1 MKKAFTLIEV
11 MIAVIIVFITVD
23 AVMNV
28 VGNNKQLIH
37 IFLENKNFALKSSVA
52 FLEKKEMKN
61 NYERLID
68 FNITNDKIIHT
79 LKKDEIKVEE
89 DEDLKQDYNISNS
102 AISEIINRVKAYDK
116 THSTTIYSIG
126 IQ

>member
-1 MKKAFTLIEV
+1 LKKAFTLIEV

-28 VGNNKQLIH
+28 VGNNKHLIQ
-37 IFLENKNFALKSSVA
+37 ILLENKNFALKSSVA
-52 FLEKKEMKN
+52 FFGKKNMKN

-68 FNITNDKIIHT
+68 FNITNDKIIHV
-79 LKKDEIKVEE
+79 LKKDEIKVER
-89 DEDLKQDYNISNS
+89 DQDLKQDYNFSNS
-102 AISEIINRVKAYDK
+102 AISEVIDRLKAYDK